1 MAISVI
7 KNYNLHLVCFSVRWY
22 SFPVHFIL
30 HFVCFGFK
38 KGLMKQKA
46 LKAAFPYTLPI
57 FASFW
62 FLALAYGILMNV
74 NGFSFV
80 YPMFEPASLRD
91 SRLVRVLF

>member
-1 MAISVI
+1 MV
-7 KNYNLHLVCFSVRWY
+7 F
-22 SFPVHFIL
+22 FPVHFIL
-30 HFVCFGFK
+30 HSVCFGFK
-38 KGLMKQKA
+38 EGLMKQKA

-57 FASFW
+57 FAGFW

-91 SRLVRVLF
+91 GRPAGSFLILFQFFFGSDSSSLSKLS